1 MRFIRRGVRIAC
13 CRINPVRLRHRAIN
27 CRLGASRGA
36 DRGARLGRLRVADC
50 PDEPQ
55 QAEASVLGRRTVASN
70 SAPDGILASGAE
82 LYAQL
87 MRFNVL
93 FSAL

>member
-1 MRFIRRGVRIAC
+1 
-13 CRINPVRLRHRAIN
+13 
-27 CRLGASRGA
+27 
-36 DRGARLGRLRVADC
+36 VADC